1 MYSTIFLYTQG
12 MLRRNCGGGDCLD
25 GRNPILDRSI
35 REGGRHRANSSSA
48 TRENERKINSLRKLG
63 VILDPFIT
71 SVQSLTTRRTW
82 QKRQRI
88 VATDGAPL
96 RISQAYLRQSVGG
109 FAEGAVRK
117 NRCQTESGS
126 SERNS

>member
-1 MYSTIFLYTQG
+1 M
-12 MLRRNCGGGDCLD
+12 
-25 GRNPILDRSI
+25 
-35 REGGRHRANSSSA
+35 
-48 TRENERKINSLRKLG
+48 RENERKINPLRKLG

-71 SVQSLTTRRTW
+71 SVQSLTTRQTW
-82 QKRQRI
+82 QKGQRI

-96 RISQAYLRQSVGG
+96 RISQAYLLQSVGG